1 MQANGG
7 KEKEEKKFRA
17 VFHGLFFLRL
27 SPSSSS
33 AGNSQAINKSY
44 PGSMKPRQLQRFSSK
59 TLLFLY
65 FFISFSHGDNQTLVS
80 IIKDRAFK
88 DMDLQ
93 SIGVEYK
100 VQLPANLTGVE
111 ASALRMKSSTFL
123 IEGANLSF
131 FHFPPGIVSI
141 PNRTGLLLVSYNIG
155 RNHSGSL
162 YRGDTA
168 GYSLDSPV
176 VGFVVYDAWNSSSRD
191 LGLEQ
196 TGEHIKIEFPGLYK
210 GSARLLCARFGEAG
224 ELSLE
229 GEEMNGTCT
238 AKGPGRFGVVVDDAT
253 EAPAALERSN
263 WRVWVAVGLGGLV
276 LALGAGIW
284 VGVLVRRRR
293 RMRQMVKEA
302 EEGEALDVVW
312 VGWSKM
318 PSAGLMRTQP
328 IMEK

>member
-1 MQANGG
+1 
-7 KEKEEKKFRA
+7 
-17 VFHGLFFLRL
+17 
-27 SPSSSS
+27 
-33 AGNSQAINKSY
+33 
-44 PGSMKPRQLQRFSSK
+44 MKPRQRQRFSSK
-59 TLLFLY
+59 TLIFLY
-65 FFISFSHGDNQTLVS
+65 IFIAFSHGDSQTLVS

-100 VQLPANLTGVE
+100 VHLPANLTGVE
-111 ASALRMKSSTFL
+111 AWALRMRSSTFL

-141 PNRTGLLLVSYNIG
+141 PNRRRLLLVSHNIG
-155 RNHSGSL
+155 RNRFGSL
-162 YRGDTA
+162 YGGATA

-191 LGLEQ
+191 LGLEE
-196 TGEHIKIEFPGLYK
+196 TGEHIKIEFPGLYN

-238 AKGPGRFGVVVDDAT
+238 AKGPGRFGVV
-253 EAPAALERSN
+253 N

-276 LALGAGIW
+276 LVLGAGIW